1 MNKITKGIAVLSLLI
16 AATQSQAALITN
28 GNFADSCDLSGWG
41 QNSLAGD
48 GSDFTIEGTSPNCTA
63 NVSVSDSSWNNTL
76 YQGLD
81 LSSAAADSSFLLSM
95 DFSVSSD
102 DIFLDDFLSISL
114 FNESSFDLVNIFGGY
129 AFDLDG
135 SGFQI
140 DFALDNSFWGEN
152 WTLEF
157 NLIDEIDDSFFG
169 DDIFVST
176 LSINHVSLTEVPS
189 PAVDVPEPTSLALFA
204 LGFAGL
210 LTRRKQANE
219 LVRKSIKK

>member
-28 GNFADSCDLSGWG
+28 DNFADSCDLSGWG